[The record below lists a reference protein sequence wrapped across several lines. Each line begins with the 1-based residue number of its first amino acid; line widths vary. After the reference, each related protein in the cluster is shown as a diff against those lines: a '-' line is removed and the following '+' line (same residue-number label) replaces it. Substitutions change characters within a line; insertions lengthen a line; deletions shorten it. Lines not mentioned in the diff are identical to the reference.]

1 MPDIISDTTP
11 IISLLKINE
20 LEILH
25 KAYQSIIIPEA
36 VFKEIERGKN
46 KDYYTDIS
54 KLDWIKVMEI
64 KNKNAVTNLNYLDSG
79 EAEVIILA
87 REIRADLVI
96 IDEILGRKFAKNAG
110 LIVTGTIG
118 VLIKAKKMKLINN
131 VLPLLEEMQNK
142 GIWIDK
148 GLKEKILIMLNE

>member
-1 MPDIISDTTP
+1 MPRIISDTTP

-20 LEILH
+20 LEILQ
-25 KAYQSIIIPEA
+25 KVYDSIIIPTA
-36 VFKEIERGKN
+36 VFQEIEIGKN
-46 KDYYTDIS
+46 KDYYTNIS
-54 KLDWIKVMEI
+54 KLDWIKIMGI
-64 KNKNAVTNLNYLDSG
+64 KNKNAVASLNDLDSG

-87 REIRADLVI
+87 KEIKADLVI
-96 IDEILGRKFAKNAG
+96 IDEILGRKFAKNTG

-118 VLIKAKKMKLINN
+118 VLMKAKKMKLINN

-142 GIWIDK
+142 GIWLDK